1 MLALALGSVQ
11 EDCYS
16 SHTATQSYLL
26 MNETCLPCKIAPK
39 YLHELQIELLIE
51 LQIEVQITTA
61 AANHLGR

>member
-1 MLALALGSVQ
+1 
-11 EDCYS
+11 
-16 SHTATQSYLL
+16 